1 MSPNA
6 RRSIRKTASVRGTGL
21 HTGAAAEATFL
32 PAPAGQGV
40 VFGRAALPGRPEVR
54 AGLTEVQA
62 VGRRTA
68 IGRGETTIHT
78 IEHLLAAVAA
88 HEIDD
93 LTIELSGPELPI
105 LDGSVQ
111 PYYEALARADPG
123 DVGGEPVVL
132 AVQAPFTVTEGD
144 ASYVVAPAPALR
156 LTVTI
161 EWPHPLIG
169 RQVGTYEVTPDAF
182 ARELA
187 PARTFGFAHEVAALK
202 AKGLI
207 KGASGANAIVL
218 DEHGLANGGQ
228 LRWPDEFVRH
238 KAADIVGDL
247 ALTGARIRAH
257 VIATRPSHGGNVA
270 LARALSRP
278 AQRLGAPTMDIGRI
292 MDWLPHR
299 YPFLLVGAPKRCAV
313 RDRARARATLPPWL
327 GRVAMTWARMRAPVR
342 ARSPTMSAALW
353 RTNSSGQRNWPPFA
367 RPCSSSTIAFAP
379 DAPLISPFA
388 LSAATSCANPKV
400 RAGASSRANASGVTS
415 YVPTCRPMSGWGHS
429 IVTVRRSAGAG
440 ATT

>member
-1 MSPNA
+1 
-6 RRSIRKTASVRGTGL
+6 
-21 HTGAAAEATFL
+21 
-32 PAPAGQGV
+32 
-40 VFGRAALPGRPEVR
+40 
-54 AGLTEVQA
+54 
-62 VGRRTA
+62 
-68 IGRGETTIHT
+68 
-78 IEHLLAAVAA
+78 
-88 HEIDD
+88 
-93 LTIELSGPELPI
+93 
-105 LDGSVQ
+105 
-111 PYYEALARADPG
+111 
-123 DVGGEPVVL
+123 VL

-144 ASYVVAPAPALR
+144 ATYVVAPANAFR

-169 RQVGTYEVTPDAF
+169 RQAGTYEVTPDAF

-187 PARTFGFAHEVAALK
+187 PARTFGFTHEVAALK

-270 LARALSRP
+270 LARALSRA

-299 YPFLLVGAPKRCAV
+299 YPFLLVDRIVEIEGTKRIVGIKNVTINEPFFQGHFPGHPIMPGMLIIEAMAQVGGMLLMSHFEGQNVEDKVMYFMSLDNVKFRRPVVPGDQIRFELEMLSFRGKTCKMKGV
-313 RDRARARATLPPWL
+313 
-327 GRVAMTWARMRAPVR
+327 GYVEGQVVAEAEMMAMVV
-342 ARSPTMSAALW
+342 
-353 RTNSSGQRNWPPFA
+353 
-367 RPCSSSTIAFAP
+367 
-379 DAPLISPFA
+379 D
-388 LSAATSCANPKV
+388 K
-400 RAGASSRANASGVTS
+400 
-415 YVPTCRPMSGWGHS
+415 
-429 IVTVRRSAGAG
+429 
-440 ATT
+440 